1 MVTSETIGTVVSD
14 IVAEYMCLKYC
25 DIMKNFTDIKT
36 IDAKTK
42 PGSII
47 ITYNNG
53 DECYYNA
60 DINNRVLH
68 NTDDYAVR
76 LANGACYC
84 FVDGK
89 PHSVYSDGEL
99 LPSIS
104 ADGSMFYYHEGKLHR
119 EGANYYQPT
128 VTLSNGSRYWF
139 DHGEI
144 SRLYDVEVVERGEA
158 LTYDSPGAAIE
169 LVDGGKLYKAW
180 VYRGV
185 VVKVIQK
192 PAEVKLYTEKEVC
205 ELLTESARLNKLD
218 RVGKIRTHDTI
229 INYDYY

>member
-1 MVTSETIGTVVSD
+1 MVTSETIGTVVND
-14 IVAEYMCLKYC
+14 IMAKFMCLKYC
-25 DIMKNFTDIKT
+25 DIMENFTDIKT

-76 LANGACYC
+76 LTNGACYC

-89 PHSVYSDGEL
+89 PHSVCFEGEL

-104 ADGSMFYYHEGKLHR
+104 ADGSMFYHHEGKLHR

-128 VTLSNGSRYWF
+128 VILSNGSRCWF

-144 SRLYDVEVVERGEA
+144 SRLYDIEAVEGGEA

-192 PAEVKLYTEKEVC
+192 PAEVKMYTEKEVW
-205 ELLTESARLNKLD
+205 ELLAESIELCIRNGT
-218 RVGKIRTHDTI
+218 RGIRTHDTI
-229 INYDYY
+229 INYGYY